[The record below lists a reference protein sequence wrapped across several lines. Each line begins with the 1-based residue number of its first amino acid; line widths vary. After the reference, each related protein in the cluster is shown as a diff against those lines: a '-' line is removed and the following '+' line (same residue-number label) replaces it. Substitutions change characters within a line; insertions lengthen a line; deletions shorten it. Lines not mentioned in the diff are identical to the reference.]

1 MDDIF
6 LSYNRED
13 QSRARLFAEGF
24 AAEGLSVWWDVT
36 LRSGETYD
44 EVTERALRQAR
55 AVVVLWSPRSVA
67 SRWVRAE
74 ATIADR
80 NKTMVPVTIEAC
92 ERPVMFE
99 LTQTAD
105 LTHWHGDTG
114 DPAWRGLVDDVRRQI
129 VSGRPAE
136 HRAEATGG
144 DLLRAT
150 AEPPPP
156 RRRASKRPTLAVM
169 PFTNRSGKP
178 EDDDFGELIAED
190 ISVALSRGRGLSV
203 IAHGAIVSAC
213 AQDSDVRRIGA
224 TLGAD
229 YLMEGNV
236 RRIGGTLRLS
246 AQLLEAKTGAI
257 LWTERFD
264 RAAGEQIELLDDL
277 VDDVVRHIGVQIQNI
292 EMDRASKKAE
302 VDSPWD
308 AMKRGWMLI
317 PRMLPEGLREAIV
330 HARRAVELAPNLA
343 LTEANLGLLLGL
355 LYQRLGSLNPE
366 LLEEALQRIDRAL
379 QLNPNHPLVLVQA
392 SLVRYY
398 NQDWASSL
406 QLSERAVELNPDQ
419 ADALQALAGAY
430 TRIERYDEAIA
441 LLDKADHQAPSGF
454 SLTISLI
461 NRSWAL
467 YGAGRL
473 EEARDAA
480 SKILKIMPGDHTGL
494 MLRPVFHAEL
504 GDDAAAVAD
513 IRELRRIY
521 PDEEPELFFNTIRTS
536 RQADHVRERNLAVF
550 KRIWDLSCG
559 GTAPTSM
566 NEAAT

>member
-44 EVTERALRQAR
+44 EVTERALRQAK

-105 LTHWHGDTG
+105 MMHWHGDTS
-114 DPAWRGLVDDVRRQI
+114 DPVWRNLLDDVRRQI

-136 HRAEATGG
+136 HRAVADGG
-144 DLLRAT
+144 ELLRAMAT
-150 AEPPPP
+150 PPAPL
-156 RRRASKRPTLAVM
+156 RKTSKRPTLAVM
-169 PFTNRSGKP
+169 PFTNRSGRP
-178 EDDDFGELIAED
+178 EDEDFGDAIAED
-190 ISVALSRGRGLSV
+190 ISIALSRGRGLSL
-203 IAHGAIVSAC
+203 IAHGAIASAC

-224 TLGAD
+224 ALGAD

-236 RRIGGTLRLS
+236 RRIGGTLRVS

-264 RAAGEQIELLDDL
+264 RAAGEQLELLDDL
-277 VDDVVRHIGVQIQNI
+277 VDDVSRHIGVQIQNI
-292 EMDRASKKAE
+292 EMDRASKKTAN
-302 VDSPWD
+302 DSPWD

-343 LTEANLGLLLGL
+343 QTEANLGLLLGL
-355 LYQRLGSLNPE
+355 LYQRLGSRNPE
-366 LLEEALQRIDRAL
+366 LLEEALQRCDRAVK
-379 QLNPNHPLVLVQA
+379 LNPNHPLVLVQA

-398 NQDWASSL
+398 NQDWDTSL
-406 QLSERAVELNPDQ
+406 QLAERAVELNPEQ
-419 ADALQALAGAY
+419 ADALQALGGAY
-430 TRIERYDEAIA
+430 TRVERYDEAIA
-441 LLDKADHQAPSGF
+441 LLDRADHLAPSGF
-454 SLTISLI
+454 SLSISLI
-461 NRSWAL
+461 NRCWAL

-473 EEARDAA
+473 EEARDTA

-494 MLRPVFHAEL
+494 MLRPIFHAEL

-513 IRELRRIY
+513 MRELRRVY
-521 PDEEPELFFNTIRTS
+521 PDEDLEVFLGTIRTS
-536 RQADHVRERNLAVF
+536 RQADPVRQRNGEVF
-550 KRIWDLSCG
+550 ERIWHLAAENAVPDTMSE
-559 GTAPTSM
+559 TAT
-566 NEAAT
+566 